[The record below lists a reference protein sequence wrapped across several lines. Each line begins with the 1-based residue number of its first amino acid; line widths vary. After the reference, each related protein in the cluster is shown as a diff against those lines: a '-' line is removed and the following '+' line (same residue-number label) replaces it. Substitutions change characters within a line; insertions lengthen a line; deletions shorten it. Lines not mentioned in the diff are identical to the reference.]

1 MTEKTAKQVEGIRNG
16 QFGVEIEMYD
26 ITREKA
32 AKTAAEFFGTGR
44 YENTAYRHGYRSWS
58 AWDAEGREWL
68 FQRDVSI
75 QARTDEERCELVTP
89 LLTYGK
95 DMELLQELVR
105 QLRHAKA
112 KSTPDHTC
120 GIHVHVKE
128 DGYTPQSLRALANLM
143 ASHEDSLAK
152 AVGLDRYREEHY
164 CRTVDP
170 DFLERLNSRKPKTME
185 ALKRCWYN
193 GSGGTDQHYHPS
205 RYTMTNY
212 HSLFKGTGIEFRLFQ
227 FDNPTQERKG
237 SLHAGQLKSMV
248 QISLALSELAKN
260 IRYASPKKGQRDNE
274 AYGFRC
280 FMLRLGFIGDEFKTA
295 REYFMRNFEGNS
307 AWRHAA

>member
-1 MTEKTAKQVEGIRNG
+1 MTNAAAKQIEGIRNG
-16 QFGVEIEMYD
+16 RFGVEIEMYD
-26 ITREKA
+26 ITRREA

-44 YENTAYRHGYRSWS
+44 YEDTARRNGYCTFS
-58 AWDAEGREWL
+58 AWDGEGREWK

-75 QARTDEERCELVTP
+75 QARTDAEKCELVTP
-89 LLTYGK
+89 LLTFEK

-105 QLRHAKA
+105 QLRHKGG

-120 GIHVHVKE
+120 GIHIHVHE
-128 DGYTPQSLRALANLM
+128 EGHTAQSLRTLANLM
-143 ASHEDSLAK
+143 ASHEDYLAK
-152 AVGLDRYREEHY
+152 AVGLDRYREVHY
-164 CRTVDP
+164 CKTVDQG
-170 DFLERLNSRKPKTME
+170 FLKRLNTRKPKTME
-185 ALKRCWYN
+185 SLKNCWYN
-193 GSGGTDQHYHPS
+193 GSRDTEQHYHPS
-205 RYTMTNY
+205 RYTMLNY

-227 FDNPTQERKG
+227 FDNPAGGRKG

-295 REYFMRNFEGNS
+295 REYFMRNFTGNS